1 MSLALEFRSVRKRF
15 CVGAGACLAS
25 AEVLRGID
33 LEVSL
38 AESVA
43 VVGQSAAGKSTLL
56 LCAAA
61 LLRPDSGDVRWFG
74 ECARSVA
81 ANRVRYYCTAADLA
95 DAARGREPQL
105 HLIDLD
111 PHIDANHAVAS
122 WIDERCARG
131 DSVVIA
137 AQEERFVRCVAARVL
152 VLSDG
157 TLRPT
162 RSMHIRV
169 AEHARA

>member
-15 CVGAGACLAS
+15 SVGVDACLAS
-25 AEVLRGID
+25 AEVLRGVD

-43 VVGQSAAGKSTLL
+43 VVGHSAAGKSTLL

-61 LLRPDSGDVRWFG
+61 LLRPDSGELRWFG
-74 ECARSVA
+74 ECSRSVA
-81 ANRVRYYCTAADLA
+81 ANRARYYCTAADLG
-95 DAARGREPQL
+95 AAVAGRERQL
-105 HLIDLD
+105 HLIDLH
-111 PHIDANHAVAS
+111 PHIEANHAIAS

-152 VLSDG
+152 ILSNG

-162 RSMHIRV
+162 RSMNIRV
-169 AEHARA
+169 AEHATA

>member
-1 MSLALEFRSVRKRF
+1 MSLALELRSVRKRF

-33 LEVSL
+33 LEVGL

-43 VVGQSAAGKSTLL
+43 VVGHSAAGKSTLL

-61 LLRPDSGDVRWFG
+61 LLRPDSGELRWFG
-74 ECARSVA
+74 ECSRSVA
-81 ANRVRYYCTAADLA
+81 ATRVRYYCTAADLA
-95 DAARGREPQL
+95 AAAAGREPQL
-105 HLIDLD
+105 HLVDLD
-111 PHIDANHAVAS
+111 PHIEVSHAIAS

-152 VLSDG
+152 ILSSG